1 MKSTGHS
8 PSTASAQEELF
19 AFRNA
24 QKSAEAHSANSNLIP
39 DEVKHQRYSPN
50 KHLCM
55 GILPFDVMQETLGI
69 SIKKHK
75 VNEVDYYYSGK
86 EIARWF
92 IKKSEYNK
100 PRLDFFI

>member
-1 MKSTGHS
+1 MKSNGHS
-8 PSTASAQEELF
+8 PSTALAQGELF
-19 AFRNA
+19 TFCNA
-24 QKSAEAHSANSNLIP
+24 QKSAEAQSVNSNLIP
-39 DEVKHQRYSPN
+39 DKVKCQSYTPN
-50 KHLCM
+50 KHLCI

-75 VNEVDYYYSGK
+75 VNEVDYYHSGK

-100 PRLDFFI
+100 PRPDFFV